1 LRSAD
6 YDFGTTTTRRMTH
19 AELQAELFAQL
30 AEPFTG
36 EALFDCLPDLVFFIK
51 NGRCEYVVVNQTL
64 ADRCG
69 RREKRELVGRRADEV
84 FPPPLGRSYRAQDEQ
99 VLRSGK
105 PILDQLEL
113 HLYPTGGWGWCVTNK
128 LPLRGRDG
136 KMVGVFGFSKDLQA
150 ANERSADFSQVAEAV
165 RRIHTQYD
173 QPLKVR
179 DLARR
184 AGLSVYQFEQRMR
197 RIFQITAGQL
207 IQKVR
212 MDAAVQR
219 LRETVAPIAG
229 IALECG
235 YSDQSA
241 FTRQFRRTAGMS
253 PTEYRRAVRAPGRE
267 TRLKPRVPGR
277 STSPKDRPRPG
288 R

>member
-1 LRSAD
+1 
-6 YDFGTTTTRRMTH
+6 
-19 AELQAELFAQL
+19 
-30 AEPFTG
+30 
-36 EALFDCLPDLVFFIK
+36 
-51 NGRCEYVVVNQTL
+51 
-64 ADRCG
+64 
-69 RREKRELVGRRADEV
+69 
-84 FPPPLGRSYRAQDEQ
+84 
-99 VLRSGK
+99 
-105 PILDQLEL
+105 
-113 HLYPTGGWGWCVTNK
+113 
-128 LPLRGRDG
+128 
-136 KMVGVFGFSKDLQA
+136 
-150 ANERSADFSQVAEAV
+150 
-165 RRIHTQYD
+165 
-173 QPLKVR
+173 
-179 DLARR
+179 
-184 AGLSVYQFEQRMR
+184 VYQFEQRMR

-219 LRETVAPIAG
+219 LRETDAPIAA

-253 PTEYRRAVRAPGRE
+253 PSEYRRAVRAPGRE